1 MLRINPRNTTFKMP
15 ELAEIL
21 RNLESSRNK
30 ARYEGRYAES
40 IREHEKVVFDLGRL
54 LENCDA
60 YVQGKVENIQSRIAS
75 ETQAMQDYA
84 SELGSLEDM
93 PVKPN
98 PSKRRNDRNV
108 EDRDRDRDRDEDR
121 DGGNDHGAGYLYED
135 PDVWKPPTSDPYS
148 RPRESPIRGG
158 MQPRSQAI
166 VQSRKAVTPSVH
178 RFAGNNN
185 NNNANN
191 NANAGNSPAAAR
203 LERMRQE
210 RDNANGNR
218 NNRAPTKAPT
228 KAPLPSRAVARNGNA
243 QQQPPKSSAGR
254 GAQGQGQGQGKK
266 DNSAA
271 GGGAGDGPK
280 KYSDMAKEK
289 GLVDQDLIDTIENDI
304 VEGKVSV
311 TWESIAGLSEA
322 KHLLHEAVV
331 LPLWMPDYFTGIRRP
346 WKGVMMFGPPGT
358 GKTMLAK
365 AVAAE
370 CGTTFFNVSA
380 ATIASKWH
388 GQSEKMVRI
397 LFQMARYYSPST
409 IFFDEIDALAGSR
422 GAANEHESSRRVKT
436 ELLVQMD
443 GIGGD
448 DDAAAEDDN
457 TNAEDGEAKEDKP
470 KTTVIVLAATNMPW
484 DIDEAMRRRLEKRIY
499 IPLPDTVGRK
509 ELFRINMKG
518 CDIDENVDMEKLGDM
533 CDGYSGADVAN
544 VCRDAAMMSVRRIME
559 AARKQ
564 GLRKEE
570 MQLMLKEQKTQLHTA
585 VSQQDFEDAL
595 AKVNA
600 SVSDADLRR
609 YSEWM
614 AEYGSA

>member
-1 MLRINPRNTTFKMP
+1 
-15 ELAEIL
+15 
-21 RNLESSRNK
+21 
-30 ARYEGRYAES
+30 
-40 IREHEKVVFDLGRL
+40 
-54 LENCDA
+54 
-60 YVQGKVENIQSRIAS
+60 
-75 ETQAMQDYA
+75 
-84 SELGSLEDM
+84 
-93 PVKPN
+93 
-98 PSKRRNDRNV
+98 
-108 EDRDRDRDRDEDR
+108 
-121 DGGNDHGAGYLYED
+121 
-135 PDVWKPPTSDPYS
+135 
-148 RPRESPIRGG
+148 
-158 MQPRSQAI
+158 
-166 VQSRKAVTPSVH
+166 
-178 RFAGNNN
+178 
-185 NNNANN
+185 
-191 NANAGNSPAAAR
+191 
-203 LERMRQE
+203 
-210 RDNANGNR
+210 
-218 NNRAPTKAPT
+218 
-228 KAPLPSRAVARNGNA
+228 
-243 QQQPPKSSAGR
+243 
-254 GAQGQGQGQGKK
+254 
-266 DNSAA
+266 
-271 GGGAGDGPK
+271 
-280 KYSDMAKEK
+280 
-289 GLVDQDLIDTIENDI
+289 
-304 VEGKVSV
+304 
-311 TWESIAGLSEA
+311 
-322 KHLLHEAVV
+322 
-331 LPLWMPDYFTGIRRP
+331 
-346 WKGVMMFGPPGT
+346 MFGPPGT